1 MSNLTIA
8 PNPNTDLHRHSGQLV
23 EGGLAGVVV
32 QVGAGG
38 DSLSERLPR
47 PHKHPLDNTHAV
59 LGE

>member
-1 MSNLTIA
+1 MSNFT
-8 PNPNTDLHRHSGQLV
+8 NTDLHRHSGQLV

-38 DSLSERLPR
+38 DSLPERLPR
-47 PHKHPLDNTHAV
+47 PHKHSLNNTHAV

>member
-1 MSNLTIA
+1 MSNFTIA
-8 PNPNTDLHRHSGQLV
+8 PNTDLHRHSGQLV

-38 DSLSERLPR
+38 DSLPERLPR
-47 PHKHPLDNTHAV
+47 PHKHSLNNTHAV